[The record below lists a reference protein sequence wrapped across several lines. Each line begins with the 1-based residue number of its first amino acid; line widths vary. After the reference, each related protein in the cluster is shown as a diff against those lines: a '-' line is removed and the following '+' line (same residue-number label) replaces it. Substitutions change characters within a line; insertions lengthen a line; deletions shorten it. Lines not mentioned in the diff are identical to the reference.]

1 VTAVRGPQSWDERWL
16 PRAAARTQA
25 WAASLRRRLDELA
38 GPHSLVGEGARTQP
52 ALAGSAA
59 AVLVAGIVLAVAGG
73 PGGPKDDNG
82 SASGP
87 PPVSPVPVVGTTLG
101 PPPGMSVTSYRVRAA
116 ADLRHYGDIARGRP
130 TFAVV
135 DLGSYVTPA
144 TAERMFNGLKVE
156 RAYVRVPVSGLP
168 TQVHAIPLQD
178 TFASLTPG
186 MLASGRLAAA
196 TARTFEVLVT
206 QMSPS
211 TPRAKEL
218 KARYAV
224 QEHASAAEGQ
234 RLQTPGTCACVF
246 SVVVRGNP
254 AQLAAL
260 AGAKGVRVVDPAPP
274 TATLDVLTIFPL
286 EPDVT
291 TVVPKGGLFGA

>member
-1 VTAVRGPQSWDERWL
+1 MTAVRGPQAWDERWL

-25 WAASLRRRLDELA
+25 WAAALRRSLDQVA
-38 GPHSLVGEGARTQP
+38 GPRSLVGESARRQP
-52 ALAGSAA
+52 ALAGSTA
-59 AVLVAGIVLAVAGG
+59 AVLVAAVVLAIAGG

-82 SASGP
+82 STSGP
-87 PPVSPVPVVGTTLG
+87 PAVSPVPIVGTTLG
-101 PPPGMSVTSYRVRAA
+101 PPPGMSVASYRERAA
-116 ADLRHYGDIARGRP
+116 ADLRHYGDIARGRA
-130 TFAVV
+130 TYAVV
-135 DLGSYVTPA
+135 DLASYVTPA
-144 TAERMFNGLKVE
+144 AAERLFTGLKVE
-156 RAYVRVPVSGLP
+156 RAYVRVPAGGLP

-196 TARTFEVLVT
+196 TARTFQVLVT

-211 TPRAKEL
+211 TPRSKEL

-224 QEHASAAEGQ
+224 QEHASAMEGQ
-234 RLQTPGTCACVF
+234 RLQAPATCACVF

-254 AQLAAL
+254 AELGAL
-260 AGAKGVRVVDPAPP
+260 AVRPGVRVVDPAPP